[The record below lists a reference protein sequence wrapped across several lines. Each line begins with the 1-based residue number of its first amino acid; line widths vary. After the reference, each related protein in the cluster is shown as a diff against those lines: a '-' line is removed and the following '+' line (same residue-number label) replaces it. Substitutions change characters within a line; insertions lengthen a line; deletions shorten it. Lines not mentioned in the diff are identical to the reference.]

1 MKRKTLNNND
11 QKQVAD
17 QQFSLEWFCAD
28 ALSCRLTGS
37 AYCYLR
43 ISILGNDFSRH
54 YITFFPMLRRWA
66 VVVKLLFLSPGIL
79 DQTADKLSYVRCG
92 LSRDQKR
99 KTKTFVYYWGYGAI
113 KITVA
118 PSFHRQWPQGA
129 GLRCTSL
136 LRDKNESK
144 NTLESFRKILKWRE
158 PLRDTDDSVILKNR
172 FFFITL
178 NICKLIGNDSF
189 INFGQ
194 WTAYV
199 CGNSSYKFVKSVF
212 NCYFPFGYP

>member
-1 MKRKTLNNND
+1 MVLCGC
-11 QKQVAD
+11 
-17 QQFSLEWFCAD
+17 S
-28 ALSCRLTGS
+28 SCRLTGS

-66 VVVKLLFLSPGIL
+66 LVVELLFLSPGIL
-79 DQTADKLSYVRCG
+79 DQTADKLSYLRCR
-92 LSRDQKR
+92 LSRDQKG

-136 LRDKNESK
+136 LRDENESK
-144 NTLESFRKILKWRE
+144 NTLESFRKILKWHE
-158 PLRDTDDSVILKNR
+158 PLRHTDDSVILKNR
-172 FFFITL
+172 LFL
-178 NICKLIGNDSF
+178 
-189 INFGQ
+189 
-194 WTAYV
+194 
-199 CGNSSYKFVKSVF
+199 
-212 NCYFPFGYP
+212 